1 MQQNEA
7 VQNARIFTAHPNEAN
22 LGYKAYRGFDKK
34 KTHLKPFN
42 TSQKLAIS
50 KRAS

>member
-7 VQNARIFTAHPNEAN
+7 VQNARIFTAHPNEAK
-22 LGYKAYRGFDKK
+22 LRYMAYRGFGLK
-34 KTHLKPFN
+34 KTPLKPIN

-50 KRAS
+50 KQAS